1 MLGGLPI
8 LMLMTAQAASAAP
21 PEPPVAE
28 PAAAEHGFYGP
39 VVPAPPKPKVKA
51 ASTVDACKPTAT
63 KDVKDDTTEIVV
75 CAQKV
80 EGFRI
85 DPDVLKAQRIKKKNK
100 ARGPERLVDNSCA
113 SVGPMGCR
121 GGAGI
126 NLVAAAITAATMLQ
140 RAASGENIGEMFV
153 TDPQPDEYKIYMQV
167 KREREATELEAAEKA
182 KAKTKAA
189 TEAAKT
195 TGTPTTR

>member
-8 LMLMTAQAASAAP
+8 FMLITAQAATAAAAP
-21 PEPPVAE
+21 EAPVAE
-28 PAAAEHGFYGP
+28 TAAAEHGFYGP
-39 VVPAPPKPKVKA
+39 VVPAPPKPKVKPVA
-51 ASTVDACKPTAT
+51 ATEACKPTET
-63 KDVKDDTTEIVV
+63 KDVKDDTREIVV

-85 DPDVLKAQRIKKKNK
+85 DPDLLKAQRIKKKNK
-100 ARGPERLVDNSCA
+100 ARGPERMVDNSCA

-140 RAASGENIGEMFV
+140 RAASGGNVGEMFV

-167 KREREATELEAAEKA
+167 KREREAAELEAAEKA
-182 KAKTKAA
+182 RAKATA
-189 TEAAKT
+189 EAAKAV
-195 TGTPTTR
+195 GTPTTR

>member
-28 PAAAEHGFYGP
+28 TVAVEHGFYGP
-39 VVPAPPKPKVKA
+39 VVPAPPKPKVKPVA
-51 ASTVDACKPTAT
+51 ATEACKPTET
-63 KDVKDDTTEIVV
+63 KDVKDDTREIVV

-140 RAASGENIGEMFV
+140 RAASGGNVGEMFV
-153 TDPQPDEYKIYMQV
+153 TDPQPDEYKLYMQA
-167 KREREATELEAAEKA
+167 KREREAAELEAAEKA
-182 KAKTKAA
+182 KAKAA
-189 TEAAKT
+189 TDAAKA

>member
-1 MLGGLPI
+1 
-8 LMLMTAQAASAAP
+8 MLMTAQAASAAP

-39 VVPAPPKPKVKA
+39 VVPAPPKPKVKPVA
-51 ASTVDACKPTAT
+51 ATEACKPTAT

-140 RAASGENIGEMFV
+140 RAASGGNVGEMFV
-153 TDPQPDEYKIYMQV
+153 TDPQPDEYKLYMQA
-167 KREREATELEAAEKA
+167 KREREAAEQEAAEKA
-182 KAKTKAA
+182 KAKAA
-189 TEAAKT
+189 TEAAKA

>member
-28 PAAAEHGFYGP
+28 TAAAEHGFYGP
-39 VVPAPPKPKVKA
+39 VVPAPPKPKVKPVA
-51 ASTVDACKPTAT
+51 ATEACKPTAT

-85 DPDVLKAQRIKKKNK
+85 DPDVLKAQRIKKKSK

-140 RAASGENIGEMFV
+140 RAASGGNVGEMFV
-153 TDPQPDEYKIYMQV
+153 TDPQPDEYKLYMQA
-167 KREREATELEAAEKA
+167 KREREAAEQEAAEKA
-182 KAKTKAA
+182 KAKAA
-189 TEAAKT
+189 TEAAKA

>member
-8 LMLMTAQAASAAP
+8 LMLMTVQAATAAP
-21 PEPPVAE
+21 PEAPVAE
-28 PAAAEHGFYGP
+28 TAAAEHGFYGP
-39 VVPAPPKPKVKA
+39 VVPAPPKPKVKPVA
-51 ASTVDACKPTAT
+51 AVDACKPIET
-63 KDVKDDTTEIVV
+63 KDVKDDTREIVV

-113 SVGPMGCR
+113 SIGPMGCR

-126 NLVAAAITAATMLQ
+126 NLVAAAVTAATMLQ
-140 RAASGENIGEMFV
+140 RAASGGDVGEMFI

-167 KREREATELEAAEKA
+167 KREREAAELEAAEKA
-182 KAKTKAA
+182 KAKAA
-189 TEAAKT
+189 AEAAKAN
-195 TGTPTTR
+195 GTPTTR

>member
-1 MLGGLPI
+1 MLSGLPI
-8 LMLMTAQAASAAP
+8 LMLMTAQAATAAP
-21 PEPPVAE
+21 HEAPVAE
-28 PAAAEHGFYGP
+28 TAAAEHGFYGP
-39 VVPAPPKPKVKA
+39 VVPAPPKPKVRPVA
-51 ASTVDACKPTAT
+51 AVDACKPTAT
-63 KDVKDDTTEIVV
+63 KDVKDDTREIVV

-140 RAASGENIGEMFV
+140 RAASGGNVGEMFV
-153 TDPQPDEYKIYMQV
+153 TDPQPDEYKLYMQV
-167 KREREATELEAAEKA
+167 KREREAAELEAAEKA
-182 KAKTKAA
+182 KTKAA
-189 TEAAKT
+189 AEAPITA
-195 TGTPTTR
+195 GTPTTR

>member
-8 LMLMTAQAASAAP
+8 LMLITAQAATAAVP
-21 PEPPVAE
+21 PEAPVAE
-28 PAAAEHGFYGP
+28 TAAAEHGFYGP

-63 KDVKDDTTEIVV
+63 KDVKDETREIVV

-100 ARGPERLVDNSCA
+100 ARGPERLVDNSCG

-140 RAASGENIGEMFV
+140 KAASGENVGEMFI
-153 TDPQPDEYKIYMQV
+153 TDPQTDEYQLYVQA
-167 KREREATELEAAEKA
+167 KREREANEAEQAAAAKAKAADEAAE
-182 KAKTKAA
+182 AA
-189 TEAAKT
+189 AA
-195 TGTPTTR
+195 R

>member
-8 LMLMTAQAASAAP
+8 LMLMTAQAVSAAP
-21 PEPPVAE
+21 PESPVVEQAS
-28 PAAAEHGFYGP
+28 AEHGFYGP
-39 VVPAPPKPKVKA
+39 VVPAPPKPKVKPVA
-51 ASTVDACKPTAT
+51 TVDACKPTAA
-63 KDVKDDTTEIVV
+63 KDVKDDTREIVV

-100 ARGPERLVDNSCA
+100 ARGPERLVDNSCG

-140 RAASGENIGEMFV
+140 RAASGGNVGEMFV
-153 TDPQPDEYKIYMQV
+153 TDPQPDEYKLYMQA
-167 KREREATELEAAEKA
+167 KREREAAELEAAEKA
-182 KAKTKAA
+182 KAKAKAA
-189 TEAAKT
+189 TDAEKAT
-195 TGTPTTR
+195 VTPTTR

>member
-28 PAAAEHGFYGP
+28 TVAVEHGFYGP
-39 VVPAPPKPKVKA
+39 VVPAPPKPKVKPVA
-51 ASTVDACKPTAT
+51 ATEACKPTET
-63 KDVKDDTTEIVV
+63 KDVKDDTREIVV

-140 RAASGENIGEMFV
+140 RAASGGNVGEMFV
-153 TDPQPDEYKIYMQV
+153 TDPQPDEYKLYMQA
-167 KREREATELEAAEKA
+167 KREREAAELEAAEKA
-182 KAKTKAA
+182 KAKAA

-195 TGTPTTR
+195 AGTPTTR